1 MTSFF
6 DDVWFQNS
14 DNVVGGGAAPASGQ
28 GFTMSG
34 DEMRALLKK
43 CQDQRDFIRG
53 QFFDSARLSQVLPPG
68 NDPASK
74 HAVDGPNGVNETG
87 RFYEGH
93 LRFQDDYY
101 TELIFRLEKALG
113 LTEETDQQAAEA
125 TKKRGSLE

>member
-6 DDVWFQNS
+6 GDVWFQNS
-14 DNVVGGGAAPASGQ
+14 DDVVGGGAAPAAGQ

-43 CQDQRDFIRG
+43 CQDQRNFIRV
-53 QFFDSARLSQVLPPG
+53 QFRDARKLSQVVPPG
-68 NDPASK
+68 NEPASK

-93 LRFQDDYY
+93 LRFQDNYF
-101 TELIFRLEKALG
+101 TELILRLEKALG
-113 LTEETDQQAAEA
+113 LTEEADRQAADA
-125 TKKRGSLE
+125 TKKSGTID